1 MTKNTKKKALRNV
14 FGDHLV
20 FLGKKNSKICVVS
33 CDLKSATK
41 TSSFFK
47 AFPKRSF
54 EVGIAEANGL
64 GIATGLALKGLVPII
79 SSFGAFITGKF
90 LEIRT
95 SISYNNVP
103 VKIIGTHGGF
113 IGKDGATQSG
123 TQDLSLMM
131 SLPNFEVFQPCSPIE
146 TIKILNHVVKS
157 KKPSYVRICRNNVG
171 EVYNKSY
178 KFIPGKPEQLIKSK
192 KNVIISSGPLIFN
205 CLDAIGHLSQKN
217 TKVGLININS
227 IKPFK
232 HYALEKMLKTK
243 KNILIVE
250 DHVSHGGISSL
261 VYETISK
268 SKLKLKISNIESLNL
283 DNKFSESGDPV
294 DLEKFNGFNSE
305 SIANKFYEK
314 FNLAQ

>member
-1 MTKNTKKKALRNV
+1 MIKKSKKKPLRDV

-20 FLGKKNSKICVVS
+20 QLGKKNNKICVIS

-41 TSSFFK
+41 TSGFFK
-47 AFPKRSF
+47 SFPKRSF

-64 GIATGLALKGLVPII
+64 GIATGLALKGFVPII

-95 SISYNNVP
+95 SISYNNVS

-146 TIKILNHVVKS
+146 TVKILDYIVKS
-157 KKPSYVRICRNNVG
+157 KKPSYVRICRNSVG
-171 EVYNKSY
+171 EVYNKNY
-178 KFIPGKPEQLIKSK
+178 KFIPGKPLELIKSN
-192 KNVIISSGPLIFN
+192 KNVIISSGPLIYN
-205 CLDAIGHLSQKN
+205 CLDAIKHLSKR
-217 TKVGLININS
+217 KIKIGLININS
-227 IKPFK
+227 VKPFK
-232 HYALEKMLKTK
+232 YDVLEKMLKTK

-268 SKLKLKISNIESLNL
+268 SNLKISNIESLNL
-283 DNKFSESGDPV
+283 DDKFSESGDPN
-294 DLEKFNGFNSE
+294 DLEKFYGFNPE
-305 SIANKFYEK
+305 NIANKFYEK
-314 FNLAQ
+314 FNLAK

>member
-1 MTKNTKKKALRNV
+1 MVDFVEKKALRSV
-14 FGDHLV
+14 FGDYLV
-20 FLGKKNSKICVVS
+20 YLGKKNSKICVVS

-64 GIATGLALKGLVPII
+64 GVATGLALKGFIPVI

-131 SLPNFEVFQPCSPIE
+131 SLPNFEVYQPCSPIE
-146 TIKILNHVVKS
+146 TIKILDHVMKS
-157 KKPSYVRICRNNVG
+157 NKPSYVRICRNNVG
-171 EVYNKSY
+171 EVYNKDY
-178 KFIPGKPEQLIKSK
+178 KFIPGKPNELIKSRI
-192 KNVIISSGPLIFN
+192 NTIISTGPLIFN
-205 CLDAIGHLSQKN
+205 CLEAIRILSKKKIN
-217 TKVGLININS
+217 VGLININS
-227 IKPFK
+227 IKPFNFST
-232 HYALEKMLKTK
+232 LEKILKTK

-250 DHVSHGGISSL
+250 DHVAHGGISSL
-261 VYETISK
+261 IYETIAK
-268 SKLKLKISNIESLNL
+268 SKINLKNIKSINL
-283 DNKFSESGDPV
+283 DDKFSESGNPD
-294 DLEKFNGFNSE
+294 DLEKANGFDSE
-305 SIANKFYEK
+305 SIAKIFYEK
-314 FNLAQ
+314 FNLAK

>member
-1 MTKNTKKKALRNV
+1 MIKFLQKKALRNV
-14 FGDHLV
+14 FGDYL
-20 FLGKKNSKICVVS
+20 LKIGKTNKKICVVS

-47 AFPKRSF
+47 KYPKRSF

-64 GIATGLALKGLVPII
+64 GVATGLSLKGFIPVI

-95 SISYNNVP
+95 SISYNNIP

-123 TQDLSLMM
+123 TQDISLMT

-146 TIKILNHVVKS
+146 TIKILDYVIRS

-171 EVYNKSY
+171 EVYNKTY
-178 KFIPGKPEQLIKSK
+178 KFKPGKPRELINSK
-192 KNVIISSGPLIFN
+192 FNTIISSGPLIFN
-205 CLDAIGHLSQKN
+205 CYEAINILSKKN
-217 TKVGLININS
+217 INVGLININS
-227 IKPFK
+227 FKPFD
-232 HYALEKMLKTK
+232 YSALKKILNNK

-261 VYETISK
+261 VYETIAK
-268 SKLKLKISNIESLNL
+268 FNVNLRNIKSLNL
-283 DNKFSESGDPV
+283 DEKFSESGNPD
-294 DLEKFNGFNSE
+294 DLEKANGFDAKN
-305 SIANKFYEK
+305 IAKIFYEK
-314 FNLAQ
+314 FNLAK